1 MKKLFFDRRGEVP
14 VVILVIGVLAIC
26 ALTLFS
32 FYTSS
37 ERVKRGLDS
46 INAVD
51 DAMISVKKIELY
63 REIGVPEDELD
74 LLFGVKLDGERKYV
88 LSETDGVSVRFYLS
102 D

>member
-1 MKKLFFDRRGEVP
+1 
-14 VVILVIGVLAIC
+14 VILVIGVLAIC